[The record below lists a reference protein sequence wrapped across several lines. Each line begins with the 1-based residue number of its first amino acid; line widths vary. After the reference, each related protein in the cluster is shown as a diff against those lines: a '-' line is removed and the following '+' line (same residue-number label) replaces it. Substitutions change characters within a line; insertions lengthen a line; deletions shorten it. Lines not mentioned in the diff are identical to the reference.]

1 MSSLDAKSMQILI
14 LIASGASRVYVVLL
28 TLTSALGLKFPDE
41 FTPERMVLTTKS
53 RHVVTGSARAC
64 PRGRP

>member
-28 TLTSALGLKFPDE
+28 YADIRTRTEIS
-41 FTPERMVLTTKS
+41 
-53 RHVVTGSARAC
+53 
-64 PRGRP
+64 